1 MHIETMHTRNFIGV
15 VLSFLSILSCV
26 NKQDSIG
33 IDDDMRNIYVNCKLI
48 NKHND
53 EPLRMS
59 SVYDSVQYVLL
70 DDVEQSVLIGEIT
83 EVRATDKYL
92 YIYDRFSSTIY
103 QYNYSGELIQKY
115 HHVGRGRGEYITI
128 TTFDVDTRNGNV
140 SVYDVSSSKML
151 VYSSNDEFL
160 YSFKIEEDVP
170 RDFALLD
177 NGDYLF
183 LTYDYMK
190 GARRGIWQC
199 DSLGAFKKQLVE
211 IDANFKYASGIIP
224 SYFRHIGNKVYVKG
238 PEDNSYLYHI
248 SSDTIVASYKV
259 HTGIKIP
266 KRIRRNPLPTTNEEN
281 KGKVYSIVNYCETD
295 SWVLLSVYDMI
306 DNPTMLYNKRTNASY
321 YILSNDDEVIDDMPF
336 VGTVITTTSEAF
348 INIISVDMILSHQLL
363 MEQFPTI
370 DSNSNPVIAICRLT
384 K

>member
-1 MHIETMHTRNFIGV
+1 MKPFV
-15 VLSFLSILSCV
+15 VFVNCLIIATSCV
-26 NKQDSIG
+26 NKIDS
-33 IDDDMRNIYVNCKLI
+33 NYVNPYQNDNIDWLFESYSITPLETTDDCLISEISKIKLY
-48 NKHND
+48 N
-53 EPLRMS
+53 
-59 SVYDSVQYVLL
+59 
-70 DDVEQSVLIGEIT
+70 
-83 EVRATDKYL
+83 DKY
-92 YIYDRFSSTIY
+92 YILDGKKAILVFDKNGMFLGKVS
-103 QYNYSGELIQKY
+103 
-115 HHVGRGRGEYITI
+115 HVGRGHGEYIEI
-128 TTFDVDTRNGNV
+128 SSFDVNTRNGNV

-238 PEDNSYLYHI
+238 PEDNNYLYHI

>member
-1 MHIETMHTRNFIGV
+1 M
-15 VLSFLSILSCV
+15 
-26 NKQDSIG
+26 
-33 IDDDMRNIYVNCKLI
+33 
-48 NKHND
+48 
-53 EPLRMS
+53 
-59 SVYDSVQYVLL
+59 
-70 DDVEQSVLIGEIT
+70 
-83 EVRATDKYL
+83 
-92 YIYDRFSSTIY
+92 
-103 QYNYSGELIQKY
+103 
-115 HHVGRGRGEYITI
+115 
-128 TTFDVDTRNGNV
+128 
-140 SVYDVSSSKML
+140 
-151 VYSSNDEFL
+151 
-160 YSFKIEEDVP
+160 
-170 RDFALLD
+170 
-177 NGDYLF
+177 
-183 LTYDYMK
+183 
-190 GARRGIWQC
+190 
-199 DSLGAFKKQLVE
+199 VE

-348 INIISVDMILSHQLL
+348 INIISVDMILSNQLL